1 MLNTFFPVHI
11 LVIHADRRLK
21 PHSLT
26 ESRHRISLRSMV
38 GLQEW
43 EADMQAAEP
52 KLFALSAHSQSRL
65 RRGYM
70 PKKDHFRAERPQN
83 TSHHFFLNA

>member
-1 MLNTFFPVHI
+1 MPI
-11 LVIHADRRLK
+11 GDLK

-26 ESRHRISLRSMV
+26 ESRHRISLRSML

-52 KLFALSAHSQSRL
+52 KLFALSAHFSFHTAS
-65 RRGYM
+65 
-70 PKKDHFRAERPQN
+70 DHYPALASPVGVAVFD
-83 TSHHFFLNA
+83 L